1 MSSSVLIIGAGF
13 AGLGAARQLSYDPKF
28 KVTILEGSSKVGGR
42 LYTISHGDGVPA
54 VELGATVLH
63 GEEGNTLYELTKEFK
78 IGTLKSCDRSP
89 NDTLFVSSNGMEI
102 SHHVVSYYGNII
114 TDIFEELCICSENK
128 DWNYVHYQSDP
139 QWSKY
144 GMDRLPPCVQDYVR
158 KRAQTIIPC
167 KPDTR
172 TKTETHTKTE
182 TQSSIIEYWLLR
194 EAIASGSQNIDIHSY
209 HEFMFPLG
217 DQNIQIKGGYQRL
230 ADQLAASLPP
240 ETIQFNKEVCQIK
253 WFDHTPSPVSVH
265 CTDGTVYNVDHVIVT
280 LSLGV
285 LKQQCNSLF
294 TPPLPQS
301 KLDAITKLGMG
312 LIIKVAFN
320 FSDPLLAEQYRKIGL
335 LWEDNERKQF
345 LSSYPWLLNQCS
357 LHRVGSSSVW
367 IAWFMNEDAEQVQCL
382 SHETL
387 SKGITLMLETFLCKS
402 IKKPVHV
409 HSVSWGQ
416 DKLFCG
422 SYSYNAI
429 GTSSLEREE
438 LATPLNG
445 FTPLQLLFAGEAT
458 HSTLYSTTNGAYD
471 TGIREANRLLQM

>member
-1 MSSSVLIIGAGF
+1 MSSSSSVFIIGAGF
-13 AGLGAARQLSYDPKF
+13 AGLGAARQLSYDPRF

-42 LYTISHGDGVPA
+42 LYTISSGDDVPS

-63 GEEGNTLYELTKEFK
+63 GEEGNTLYELTKEFN
-78 IGTLKSCDRSP
+78 IGTLKSCDRSSS
-89 NDTLFVSSNGMEI
+89 DALFVSSNGMEI

-128 DWNYVHYQSDP
+128 DWHYVHHQDDP

-144 GMDRLPPCVQDYVR
+144 RMNGPSPCVQDYVR

-167 KPDTR
+167 KG
-172 TKTETHTKTE
+172 ETYIETE
-182 TQSSIIEYWLLR
+182 TQSSIIEYWLSR
-194 EAIASGSQNIDIHSY
+194 EAIASGSRNIDVHSY

-230 ADQLAASLPP
+230 ADYLAASLPP
-240 ETIQFNKEVCQIK
+240 ETIQFNKEVCQIE
-253 WFDHTPSPVSVH
+253 WSDHTPSPVSVH
-265 CTDGTVYNVDHVIVT
+265 CIDGTVYNADHVIVT
-280 LSLGV
+280 VSLGV
-285 LKQQCNSLF
+285 LKQNNLSF

-301 KLDAITKLGMG
+301 KLDVINKLGFG
-312 LIIKVAFN
+312 LIIKVAFD
-320 FSDPLLAEQYRKIGL
+320 FPEPLLSKQYHKIGL
-335 LWEDNERKQF
+335 LWQDNERKQF
-345 LSSYPWLLNQCS
+345 LSSYPWLVNQCS
-357 LHRVGSSSVW
+357 LHCVGSSSVW
-367 IAWFMNEDAEQVQCL
+367 IAWFISEDAEQVQCL
-382 SHETL
+382 PHDTL

-409 HSVSWGQ
+409 QSVSWGQ

-445 FTPLQLLFAGEAT
+445 STPLQLLFAGEAT

-471 TGIREANRLLQM
+471 TGIREANRLLHM